1 MRSTIARW
9 APFLILAALASGC
22 APAPAP
28 TAPSP
33 DQGAA
38 RQAASVALT
47 ALSHRKFDVHGC
59 AAAEARLVQEAEARA
74 GTPQSER
81 CAVLVARQSDRTWL
95 VVVRSSLSSS
105 SVGAQALVTVLP
117 EAEGVSAVEYAR

>member
-1 MRSTIARW
+1 MTRTIARW
-9 APFLILAALASGC
+9 APLLAALASGC
-22 APAPAP
+22 APPPAPA
-28 TAPSP
+28 APSA
-33 DQGAA
+33 DETAS
-38 RQAASVALT
+38 RRAASVALT

-74 GTPQSER
+74 GTPQGER
-81 CAVLVARQSDRTWL
+81 CAILVARQSDRTWL